1 MKLSKD
7 ELLQKVAEKI
17 TDEDISIELMEDI
30 SDSMGADAGAEDEEK
45 TKLAEDLATVTA
57 SLEEATAKIEELKK
71 KYKDRFLSGGD
82 DRIDEEI
89 EDIEEN
95 KIIDVKEI

>member
-7 ELLQKVAEKI
+7 ELLKKVAEKI

-45 TKLAEDLATVTA
+45 AKLAEDLATVTA

-71 KYKDRFLSGGD
+71 KYKDRFLSGED
-82 DRIDEEI
+82 VKNDEDV